1 MSDALAN
8 LGEPD
13 VIKRLQ
19 TQADTTA
26 LQLKELAGQV
36 ANDSRS
42 TASGS
47 TFASSL
53 GSKRARTAGPESY
66 GGTATPESNP
76 CKVWIGGFPRP

>member
-8 LGEPD
+8 LGESD

-19 TQADTTA
+19 SQADTTA
-26 LQLKELAGQV
+26 LQLNELAGQV
-36 ANDSRS
+36 TNDTRS

-47 TFASSL
+47 TLAATL

-66 GGTATPESNP
+66 
-76 CKVWIGGFPRP
+76 